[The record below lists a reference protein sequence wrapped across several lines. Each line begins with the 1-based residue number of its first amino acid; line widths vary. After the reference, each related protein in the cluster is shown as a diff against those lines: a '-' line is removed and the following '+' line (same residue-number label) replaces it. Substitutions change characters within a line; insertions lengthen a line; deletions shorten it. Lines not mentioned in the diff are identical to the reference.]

1 MKAIIILFIAIIAV
15 HCEYTQKE
23 KDKYLACGELV
34 KMQKEKDKAE
44 LASIMKQEDF
54 LRKGIDQIL
63 SLDML
68 SSCIEKIDEKTIE
81 KIFING
87 EYISTS
93 IEDIDCS
100 FFKIDYA
107 PYGKM
112 HEFFFDG
119 PHRELLSKM
128 NSISKEYSDKQKAAK
143 KSNKEEE
150 VSEL

>member
-1 MKAIIILFIAIIAV
+1 MKAIIILFITIIAV

-34 KMQKEKDKAE
+34 KIQKQRDKEE
-44 LASIMKQEDF
+44 LASIMKQEEF

-68 SSCIEKIDEKTIE
+68 SACINKIDDKIVE

-87 EYISTS
+87 EYVSTS

-100 FFKIDYA
+100 FLKIDYA

-128 NSISKEYSDKQKAAK
+128 NSISKEYSDKQKAK
-143 KSNKEEE
+143 KSSKKEEE
-150 VSEL
+150 VTDL